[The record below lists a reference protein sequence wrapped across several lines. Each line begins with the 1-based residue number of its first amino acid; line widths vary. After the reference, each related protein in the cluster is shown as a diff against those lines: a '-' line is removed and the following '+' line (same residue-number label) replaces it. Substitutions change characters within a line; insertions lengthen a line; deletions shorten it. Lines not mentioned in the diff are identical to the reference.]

1 MLDVSVAKPPY
12 PNVTN
17 VSRKLSVIATK
28 GSQEPNSIQSK
39 QISVLATDR
48 TCGDVVGTAST
59 LFN

>member
-1 MLDVSVAKPPY
+1 MPHISVVKPPY
-12 PNVTN
+12 LNITN
-17 VSRKLSVIATK
+17 VSRKPSVIVTK